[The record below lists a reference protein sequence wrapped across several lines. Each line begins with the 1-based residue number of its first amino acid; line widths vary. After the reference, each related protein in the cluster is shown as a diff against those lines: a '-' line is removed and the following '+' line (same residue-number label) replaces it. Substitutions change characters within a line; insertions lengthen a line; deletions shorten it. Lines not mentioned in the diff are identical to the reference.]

1 MALPLKEIIMPNE
14 HIEEFKRFAA
24 AYLRWIDFSFAR
36 IVSDVLKKHG
46 VQHEVK
52 SQYARHD

>member
-1 MALPLKEIIMPNE
+1 MMD
-14 HIEEFKRFAA
+14 EFKRFAA

-46 VQHEVK
+46 VEHEVK
-52 SQYARHD
+52 SPYARRD